1 MAQQLIAPWAEAVP
15 DAPYPMSL
23 EEFHRLPED
32 GRWVYEL
39 VKGRLVRMPHP
50 SGGHGAIAGLL
61 YFALQSFVR
70 PRTLGYVL
78 AAETGFVLELGGQP
92 TELAADA
99 AFVLKDRAPAPK
111 SPAWYKRWEVAPDL
125 VAEVA
130 SPDQFRPDMAEKAR
144 EWLGAGVKLVWVV
157 WPTRHQVD
165 VWRAGYDTPVDT
177 LTLEEQLDGLEVLPG
192 FTLPVRDL
200 FVEEQKPDTP
210 PSG

>member
-1 MAQQLIAPWAEAVP
+1 MAQQVMALWAEIVP

-23 EEFHRLPED
+23 EEFHQLPED

-50 SGGHGAIAGLL
+50 SGGHGSIAGLL

-70 PRTLGYVL
+70 PRNLGYVL
-78 AAETGFVLELGGQP
+78 AAETGFVLEVGSEP

-99 AFVLKDRAPAPK
+99 AYVRKDRAPTPG
-111 SPAWYKRWEVAPDL
+111 SQDWYKRWEVAPDL

-130 SPDQFRPDMAEKAR
+130 SPDQHRPEMATKAR
-144 EWLGAGVKLVWVV
+144 QWLAAGVRLGWVV

-165 VWRAGYDTPVDT
+165 VWLSGYDTPVDT
-177 LTLEEQLDGLEVLPG
+177 LTLEEHLDGLEVLPG

-200 FVEEQKPDTP
+200 FMEEQQQG
-210 PSG
+210 S